1 MSETLGSF
9 SKGSSGPRP
18 KISSRISRDRRSR
31 SAKLRGT
38 ASLLTELRIRTRTS
52 SRAVSLLLRPNFS
65 RSRRSRILRWRSAL
79 TCWYSVRSNACKF
92 AMISLNRLEH
102 RPGRALHFVV
112 ILRQRGGQARE
123 RPRDFRVVLIHEG
136 YAPVDRARY
145 CKILVRNAPQQ
156 GGAGSRLRIGF
167 VEAGNFSEAVEHKL
181 DPFLAIGFTQK
192 LDHSCGAPQGR
203 HIGVRHQKNFFGE
216 VSH

>member
-9 SKGSSGPRP
+9 NRGSRGPRP

-38 ASLLTELRIRTRTS
+38 ASLFTELRIRTRTS

-112 ILRQRGGQARE
+112 ILRQRGGQTAE
-123 RPRDFRVVLIHEG
+123 RPRNFGVVLIPDG
-136 YAPVDRARY
+136 YAPVVGTGYR
-145 CKILVRNAPQQ
+145 KILLGNAPQQ
-156 GGAGSRLRIGF
+156 R
-167 VEAGNFSEAVEHKL
+167 
-181 DPFLAIGFTQK
+181 D
-192 LDHSCGAPQGR
+192 
-203 HIGVRHQKNFFGE
+203 
-216 VSH
+216 